1 MTAHLVPLLMAAGLT
16 GCGVY
21 MLLERNLTRALLGLM
36 MIGNAINLLIIDVS
50 GPGGSPPIYN
60 STEGMEN
67 DADPLAQA
75 MVLTAIVITMGIGA
89 FVLALM
95 YRFYHLTTEDD
106 IGDDEEA
113 TRLSHLSD
121 EEIIAAEED
130 HSEPVAPGELDA
142 VVESTVAESGVSR

>member
-1 MTAHLVPLLMAAGLT
+1 MTAHLIPLLMAAGLT
-16 GCGVY
+16 ACGVY

-36 MIGNAINLLIIDVS
+36 MIGNGINLLIIDVS

-60 STEGMEN
+60 SSEGMET

-89 FVLALM
+89 FVLALT
-95 YRFYHLTTEDD
+95 YRAHHLTTTDD
-106 IGDDEEA
+106 IDDDQEA
-113 TRLSHLSD
+113 TRLSQLSD

-130 HSEPVAPGELDA
+130 HSEPVPAGELDA
-142 VVESTVAESGVSR
+142 VVESTVTESGVLR